1 MIGPKKKRSIRKKHI
16 RNSAWKDS
24 VMKKLHARTQ
34 IVSCDHCGAPKMAH
48 RVCKS
53 CGWYAGRQVLTV
65 KSSSSKVLEA

>member
-24 VMKKLHARTQ
+24 VMKKLRACTQ
-34 IVSCDHCGAPKMAH
+34 ITKCSHCGANKQAH

-53 CGWYAGRQVLTV
+53 CGWYA
-65 KSSSSKVLEA
+65 